1 MNGHNDLMF
10 AIELAALALL
20 GIVLID
26 AHDAGRVQLGPR
38 AAPATGRCA
47 GGRLLLFSSIRS
59 IGSLLRIAGHFFR
72 RRRGRFGA
80 ARTH

>member
-20 GIVLID
+20 GVVLVD

-47 GGRLLLFSSIRS
+47 SGRLLLFSIIRCRR
-59 IGSLLRIAGHFFR
+59 ILLRRIAGHFFR
-72 RRRGRFGA
+72 RRRG
-80 ARTH
+80 